1 MGECQGECVT
11 ELSLLSSFLVL
22 THLQF
27 VFSNVLQ
34 VTSIGKPHRLR
45 NLKDTSSSNSLFFLS
60 LVEAID
66 ARAVDP
72 AIITPGVSV
81 TDKDSNAKY
90 AISCARKVGALVFL
104 TFEDIVETKSK
115 MIMTL
120 LSSLWTIDMERGG
133 R

>member
-1 MGECQGECVT
+1 
-11 ELSLLSSFLVL
+11 
-22 THLQF
+22 
-27 VFSNVLQ
+27 
-34 VTSIGKPHRLR
+34 
-45 NLKDTSSSNSLFFLS
+45 LS